1 MTGPRRPP
9 RLVVGLVLAAVFLL
23 LGFVL
28 PLLAGQDPR
37 DWNAFP
43 KNLRPSRANWLG
55 TTGLGQ
61 DTFWLLTY
69 SLRNSLILGVL
80 VGFFATVIGVVVG
93 VLTAA
98 GRWPSSTQ
106 DQSRPGTCGLSSP
119 PAGVPTARARA
130 ASLA

>member
-9 RLVVGLVLAAVFLL
+9 RLVVSLVLAAVFLL

-28 PLLAGQDPR
+28 PLLAGHDPR

-43 KNLRPSRANWLG
+43 KNLKPSRAHWLG

-80 VGFFATVIGVVVG
+80 VGFFATVIGVVSWSTAPGDEEGCGGLTG
-93 VLTAA
+93 VTPLLLY
-98 GRWPSSTQ
+98 RSWIL
-106 DQSRPGTCGLSSP
+106 D
-119 PAGVPTARARA
+119 TARKFN
-130 ASLA
+130 SPL

>member
-9 RLVVGLVLAAVFLL
+9 RLVVGLALAAVFLL

-28 PLLAGQDPR
+28 PLLAGLDPR

-43 KNLRPSRANWLG
+43 KNLKPSRAHWLG

-93 VLTAA
+93 VFA
-98 GRWPSSTQ
+98 G
-106 DQSRPGTCGLSSP
+106 
-119 PAGVPTARARA
+119 
-130 ASLA
+130 